1 MSQYILGHSSHAE
14 GHINLVCVMQTIFGV
29 MYWLRFIRV
38 DDKNYGTYVTLLN
51 VFIMTKQ
58 RVTRSTILAGTT
70 SVGMRK
76 LTQDITTK
84 IAVGK

>member
-1 MSQYILGHSSHAE
+1 MKA
-14 GHINLVCVMQTIFGV
+14 IFFG
-29 MYWLRFIRV
+29 YNIIFALI
-38 DDKNYGTYVTLLN
+38 TYVTLLN
-51 VFIMTKQ
+51 VFIITRQ

-76 LTQDITTK
+76 LTHDITTK